1 MKTQLTTALVALTL
15 CSSAFSQSMWGSTGA
30 LTVALTISYEEE
42 ALLLKEVNEMGRLV
56 TVIDPETNKPIPT
69 FENFYTIETL
79 NKDAMPTKI
88 VDTQEYGSKIST
100 AKWGNADIIR
110 YLVENDLLPTKGNAP
125 HVAGWSL
132 IVVYDGMEGFPMVY
146 ARHTDKTIVEVPD
159 IMLGGG
165 EGFDVAAIMD
175 KTVTTTTFNPTTG
188 DEKMTTVRTYSD
200 TFKGMGSAS
209 VPTWVGPIMCN
220 GLLTGSYKYV
230 PKTETFDG
238 EKFTIEVLVPGAM
251 KLDKI
256 VGVLDGPEGQE
267 LVEGSISVAAGVVV
281 DLNTFFFPSEG

>member
-1 MKTQLTTALVALTL
+1 MKTQLTSTLIALTL
-15 CSSAFSQSMWGSTGA
+15 CSSAFSQAMWGSTGA
-30 LTVALTISYEEE
+30 LTVALTISYEQE
-42 ALLLKEVNEMGRLV
+42 ALQQKTVNDAGNKV
-56 TVIDPETNKPIPT
+56 IIDIDPETKKPIPV
-69 FENFYTIETL
+69 FSNAFTISL
-79 NKDAMPTKI
+79 PNADLPTKT

-110 YLVENDLLPTKGNAP
+110 YLVDNDLIPVKGKAP
-125 HVAGWSL
+125 HIAGWSL
-132 IVVYDGMEGFPMVY
+132 IVLYDGMEGFPMVY
-146 ARHTDKTIVEVPD
+146 ARHTDKTMVEVPD

-165 EGFDVAAIMD
+165 EGFDVAAITD
-175 KTVTTTTFNPTTG
+175 RTVSTTVFNPTTG
-188 DEKMTTVRTYSD
+188 DEKTTIVRTYSD
-200 TFKGMGSAS
+200 TFKGIGSAS

-230 PKTETFDG
+230 PKTETLDG

-281 DLNTFFFPSEG
+281 DLNIFFPQEF

>member
-1 MKTQLTTALVALTL
+1 MKTQLTSTLIALTL
-15 CSSAFSQSMWGSTGA
+15 CSSAFSQAMWGSTGA
-30 LTVALTISYEEE
+30 LTVALTFSYEQE
-42 ALLLKEVNEMGRLV
+42 ALQLKEVNEMGKLI
-56 TVIDPETNKPIPT
+56 TVIDPETKKPIPT
-69 FENFYTIETL
+69 FENFYTIATPVD
-79 NKDAMPTKI
+79 NPTKT
-88 VDTQEYGSKIST
+88 VDTMEYGSKIGT

-110 YLVENDLLPTKGNAP
+110 YLVEFELIPTKGSAP
-125 HVAGWSL
+125 HIAGWSL

-175 KTVTTTTFNPTTG
+175 KTVTTTTINPTTG
-188 DEKMTTVRTYSD
+188 DETMTTVRTYSD

-209 VPTWVGPIMCN
+209 VPTWVGTIMCN

-230 PKTETFDG
+230 TKTETFDG
-238 EKFTIEVLVPGAM
+238 ERFTTDVLVPGAM

-256 VGVLDGPEGQE
+256 VGVLEGPEGQE
-267 LVEGSISVAAGVVV
+267 LVEGSMSVAAGVVT
-281 DLNTFFFPSEG
+281 DLNTLFPLF